1 MEFFEVCYITFFTKF
16 RGNVFKVKDYW
27 YSQNQQELAENT
39 QLQFVQKQSST
50 PLNRFATSLDIRSL
64 VAQYGT
70 PLYLIDEDTLH
81 AKAHELHR
89 AYSRFKGPVK
99 VAYSI
104 KANFSPAVVHAFMK
118 DGLTFDLTSLG
129 ELHFIKQCKA
139 DPENVIYTSV
149 TEEAEEYAEVLKSG
163 VRRIV
168 VSSHKGMM
176 NLALAAGQV
185 GVRPLTMIRVNP
197 EVATD
202 AKVRASYK
210 NGKFGVPFNG
220 GTIDSA
226 TKMVKYLMGSDLLKF
241 EGFHFHLGSQITDF
255 SCYTHALDKMDAFM
269 TKMKKEYPNFQVST
283 FDIGGGTPVFYNDP
297 VPTPAEMA
305 QNHLERLNRLAET
318 QGIFTL
324 MIESGRFLVAE
335 SSILVS
341 RIVNT
346 KEYNEH
352 KIVIVDAGYH
362 ILLDAALLKQEY
374 PQEIIPVVDS
384 EDHTTGLATPKNTHL
399 AGRLCDTYDVFPL
412 SKASDMSGAEVG
424 NLVTFY
430 NVGAYSVVFNM
441 PFHCQTKPPIVM
453 KDSDGKYRLV
463 RKGTT
468 YEHLFVEEGGDI
480 A

>member
-1 MEFFEVCYITFFTKF
+1 LVENSQVQL
-16 RGNVFKVKDYW
+16 VKKPT
-27 YSQNQQELAENT
+27 AT
-39 QLQFVQKQSST
+39 T
-50 PLNRFATSLDIRSL
+50 LNRFVKPVDINKL

-70 PLYLIDEDTLH
+70 PLYLVDEDTLH
-81 AKAHELHR
+81 VKAKELHK
-89 AYSRFKGPVK
+89 AYSKFKGQIK

-104 KANFSPAVVHAFMK
+104 KANFTPAVVKVFMK
-118 DGLTFDLTSLG
+118 DGLSFDLTSLG
-129 ELHFIKQCKA
+129 ELYFIKQCKA

-149 TEEAEEYAEVLKSG
+149 TEEQDEYIEVLKSG
-163 VRRIV
+163 VRRVV
-168 VSSHKGMM
+168 VSSFNGMT
-176 NLALAAGQV
+176 NLAKAASKV
-185 GVRPLTMIRVNP
+185 GGAAPLTMIRINP
-197 EVATD
+197 EVGVKAE
-202 AKVRASYK
+202 VRASYR
-210 NGKFGVPFNG
+210 NSKFGVPFNG
-220 GTIDSA
+220 GTADSA
-226 TKMVKYLMGSDLLKF
+226 AKMIKHLMGSDLLKF

-255 SCYTHALDKMDAFM
+255 SCYTHALDKMDAFI
-269 TKMKKEYPNFQVST
+269 TKMKKENPAFQVNT

-297 VPTPAEMA
+297 VPTPAQMA
-305 QNHLERLNRLAET
+305 ENHVSKLNQLAET
-318 QGIFTL
+318 HGTFTL

-374 PQEIIPVVDS
+374 PQEVVQVVTGDKS
-384 EDHTTGLATPKNTHL
+384 KTTTFATVKNTHL

-412 SKASDMSGAEVG
+412 SKVSDLSESEVG
-424 NLVTFY
+424 RYVSFY

-453 KDSDGKYRLV
+453 KDSDGKFRLV
-463 RKGTT
+463 RKGTA
-468 YEHLFVEEGGDI
+468 YDHLFYEEGGEI

>member
-1 MEFFEVCYITFFTKF
+1 MVE
-16 RGNVFKVKDYW
+16 N
-27 YSQNQQELAENT
+27 SQI
-39 QLQFVQKQSST
+39 QLVEKPT
-50 PLNRFATSLDIRSL
+50 TVNLNRFVKPIDINKL

-81 AKAHELHR
+81 AKAKELHN
-89 AYSRFKGPVK
+89 AYSRFKGQVK

-104 KANFSPAVVHAFMK
+104 KANFTPAVVKAFMK
-118 DGLTFDLTSLG
+118 DGIAFDLTSLG
-129 ELHFIKQCKA
+129 ELYFLKQCKV

-149 TEEAEEYAEVLKSG
+149 TEELEEYIEVLQSG

-168 VSSHKGMM
+168 VSSFNGMT
-176 NLALAAGQV
+176 NLSKAASKV
-185 GVRPLTMIRVNP
+185 GGATPLTMIRVNP
-197 EVATD
+197 EVGVKAE
-202 AKVRASYK
+202 VRASYR
-210 NGKFGVPFNG
+210 NSKFGVPLNS
-220 GTIDSA
+220 GTVDSA
-226 TKMVKYLMGSDLLKF
+226 AKMIKHLMGSDLLRF

-255 SCYTHALDKMDAFM
+255 SCYTHALDKVDAFII
-269 TKMKKEYPNFQVST
+269 KMKKENPAFQVNT
-283 FDIGGGTPVFYNDP
+283 FDIGGGTPIFYNDP
-297 VPTPAEMA
+297 VPTPAQMA
-305 QNHLERLNRLAET
+305 ENHISKLNQLAET
-318 QGIFTL
+318 HGISTL

-374 PQEIIPVVDS
+374 PQEVVPIVSNSKDK
-384 EDHTTGLATPKNTHL
+384 TTALAAVKNTHL

-412 SKASDMSGAEVG
+412 SKVS
-424 NLVTFY
+424 NLSESQIGRYVSFY

-453 KDSDGKYRLV
+453 KDSDGKFRLV

-468 YEHLFVEEGGDI
+468 HDQLFREEGGELE
-480 A
+480 

>member
-1 MEFFEVCYITFFTKF
+1 LVE
-16 RGNVFKVKDYW
+16 N
-27 YSQNQQELAENT
+27 SQI
-39 QLQFVQKQSST
+39 QLVEKPT
-50 PLNRFATSLDIRSL
+50 PVNLNRFVKPVDIHKL

-81 AKAHELHR
+81 AKAKELHK
-89 AYSRFKGPVK
+89 AYSKFKGQVK

-104 KANFSPAVVHAFMK
+104 KANFTPAVIKAFMK
-118 DGLTFDLTSLG
+118 DGIAFDLTSLG
-129 ELHFIKQCKA
+129 ELYFTKQCKV
-139 DPENVIYTSV
+139 DPENIIYTSV
-149 TEEAEEYAEVLKSG
+149 TEELEEYIEVLQSG

-168 VSSHKGMM
+168 VSSFKGMT
-176 NLALAAGQV
+176 NLAKAASKIGR
-185 GVRPLTMIRVNP
+185 GAMPMPLTMIRVNP
-197 EVATD
+197 EVGVKAE
-202 AKVRASYK
+202 VRASYR
-210 NGKFGVPFNG
+210 NSKFGVPLNG

-226 TKMVKYLMGSDLLKF
+226 TKMVKHLMGSDLLKF

-269 TKMKKEYPNFQVST
+269 TKMKRENPAFQVNT
-283 FDIGGGTPVFYNDP
+283 FDIGGGTPIFYNDP
-297 VPTPAEMA
+297 VPTPAQMA
-305 QNHLERLNRLAET
+305 ENHISKLNQLAET
-318 QGIFTL
+318 HGTFTL

-374 PQEIIPVVDS
+374 PQEVVPVLPHSIDK
-384 EDHTTGLATPKNTHL
+384 TTTATLATVKNTHL

-412 SKASDMSGAEVG
+412 SKASNLSESEVG
-424 NLVTFY
+424 RHISFY

-453 KDSDGKYRLV
+453 KDSDGKFRLV

-468 YEHLFVEEGGDI
+468 YEQLFLEEGGELE
-480 A
+480 

>member
-1 MEFFEVCYITFFTKF
+1 M
-16 RGNVFKVKDYW
+16 
-27 YSQNQQELAENT
+27 AENSQI
-39 QLQFVQKQSST
+39 QLVPKQTSA
-50 PLNRFATSLDIRSL
+50 PLNRFATPLDVKSL
-64 VAQYGT
+64 VKQYGT
-70 PLYLIDEDTLH
+70 PLYLVDEDTLH
-81 AKAHELHR
+81 AKARELQR
-89 AYSRFKGPVK
+89 AYSKFKGPVK

-104 KANFSPAVVHAFMK
+104 KANFSPAIVRAFMK

-139 DPENVIYTSV
+139 DPENIIYTSV
-149 TEEAEEYAEVLKSG
+149 TEEAEEYVEVLRSG

-185 GVRPLTMIRVNP
+185 GVRPLTMIRINP

-226 TKMVKYLMGSDLLKF
+226 AKMVKYLMGSDLLKF

-269 TKMKKEYPNFQVST
+269 MKMKKEYPNFQVNT

-305 QNHLERLNRLAET
+305 QNHLARLNQLAET
-318 QGIFTL
+318 HGIFTL

-374 PQEIIPVVDS
+374 PQEVIPVVDGQ
-384 EDHTTGLATPKNTHL
+384 DRTTSLATPKNTHL

-412 SKASDMSGAEVG
+412 SKASDMSGADVG
-424 NLVTFY
+424 NYVSFY

-441 PFHCQTKPPIVM
+441 PFHCQTKPPVVM

-468 YEHLFVEEGGDI
+468 YEQLFVEEGGDI
-480 A
+480 VV

>member
-1 MEFFEVCYITFFTKF
+1 ME
-16 RGNVFKVKDYW
+16 N
-27 YSQNQQELAENT
+27 SQV
-39 QLQFVQKQSST
+39 QLVQKSIP
-50 PLNRFATSLDIRSL
+50 PLNRFVTALDINNL

-70 PLYLIDEDTLH
+70 PLYLVDEDTLH
-81 AKAHELHR
+81 AKARELHR
-89 AYSRFKGPVK
+89 AYSKFRGPVK

-104 KANFSPAVVHAFMK
+104 KANFTPAIIRAFMK

-129 ELHFIKQCKA
+129 ELYFVKQCKA
-139 DPENVIYTSV
+139 DPENIIYTSV
-149 TEEAEEYAEVLKSG
+149 TEEPDEYLEVLRNG

-176 NLALAAGQV
+176 NLAMAAGKL
-185 GVRPLTMIRVNP
+185 GVRPMTMIRVNP
-197 EVATD
+197 EVGVKAE
-202 AKVRASYK
+202 VRASYK

-226 TKMVKYLMGSDLLKF
+226 TKMVKHMMESDLLKF

-269 TKMKKEYPNFQVST
+269 TKMKKEHPNFHVNT

-305 QNHLERLNRLAET
+305 KNHVDRLDQLAENHGT
-318 QGIFTL
+318 FTL

-374 PQEIIPVVDS
+374 PQEIIPVIDS
-384 EDHTTGLATPKNTHL
+384 NNRTTSLAAPATVKNTHL
-399 AGRLCDTYDVFPL
+399 AGRLCDTYDVFPV
-412 SKASDMSGAEVG
+412 SRASDLNGADVG
-424 NLVTFY
+424 KYVSFY

-453 KDSDGKYRLV
+453 KESDGKFRLV

-468 YEHLFVEEGGDI
+468 YQQLYTEEGGDL

>member
-1 MEFFEVCYITFFTKF
+1 MVE
-16 RGNVFKVKDYW
+16 N
-27 YSQNQQELAENT
+27 SQI
-39 QLQFVQKQSST
+39 QLVEKPT
-50 PLNRFATSLDIRSL
+50 TVNLNRFVKPIDINKL

-81 AKAHELHR
+81 AKAKELHK
-89 AYSRFKGPVK
+89 AYSKFKGQVK

-104 KANFSPAVVHAFMK
+104 KANFTPAVVKAFMK
-118 DGLTFDLTSLG
+118 DGIAFDLTSLG
-129 ELHFIKQCKA
+129 ELYFIKQCKA

-149 TEEAEEYAEVLKSG
+149 TEELEEYIEVLQSG

-168 VSSHKGMM
+168 VSSFNGMA
-176 NLALAAGQV
+176 NLSKAASKV
-185 GVRPLTMIRVNP
+185 GGGAAPLTMIRVNP
-197 EVATD
+197 EVGVKAE
-202 AKVRASYK
+202 VRASYR
-210 NGKFGVPFNG
+210 NSKFGVPFNG

-226 TKMVKYLMGSDLLKF
+226 AKMIKHLMGSDLLKF

-255 SCYTHALDKMDAFM
+255 SCYTHALDKMDAFII
-269 TKMKKEYPNFQVST
+269 KMKKENPAFQVNT
-283 FDIGGGTPVFYNDP
+283 FDIGGGTPIFYNDP
-297 VPTPAEMA
+297 VPTPAQMA
-305 QNHLERLNRLAET
+305 ENHIGKLNQLAET
-318 QGIFTL
+318 HGTSTL

-335 SSILVS
+335 SAILVS

-374 PQEIIPVVDS
+374 PQEVVPVVLDS
-384 EDHTTGLATPKNTHL
+384 KDKTTAIATVKNTHL

-412 SKASDMSGAEVG
+412 SKVSNLSESEVG
-424 NLVTFY
+424 RYVSFY

-453 KDSDGKYRLV
+453 KDSDGKFRLV

-468 YEHLFVEEGGDI
+468 HDQLFREEGGELE
-480 A
+480 

>member
-1 MEFFEVCYITFFTKF
+1 MVENSQVQL
-16 RGNVFKVKDYW
+16 VKKPT
-27 YSQNQQELAENT
+27 AT
-39 QLQFVQKQSST
+39 T
-50 PLNRFATSLDIRSL
+50 LNRFVKPVDINKL

-70 PLYLIDEDTLH
+70 PLYLVDEDTLH
-81 AKAHELHR
+81 AKAKELHR
-89 AYSRFKGPVK
+89 AYSKFKGQIK

-104 KANFSPAVVHAFMK
+104 KANFTPAVVKVFMK
-118 DGLTFDLTSLG
+118 DGLSFDLTSLG
-129 ELHFIKQCKA
+129 ELYFIKQCKA

-149 TEEAEEYAEVLKSG
+149 TEEQDEYIEVLKSG
-163 VRRIV
+163 VRRVV
-168 VSSHKGMM
+168 VSSFNGMT
-176 NLALAAGQV
+176 NLAKAASKV
-185 GVRPLTMIRVNP
+185 GGAAPMTMIRINP
-197 EVATD
+197 EVGVKAE
-202 AKVRASYK
+202 VRASYR
-210 NGKFGVPFNG
+210 NSKFGVPFNG
-220 GTIDSA
+220 GTADSA
-226 TKMVKYLMGSDLLKF
+226 AKMIKHLMGSDLLKF

-255 SCYTHALDKMDAFM
+255 SCYTHALDKMDAFI
-269 TKMKKEYPNFQVST
+269 TKMKKENPTFQVNT

-297 VPTPAEMA
+297 VPTPAQMA
-305 QNHLERLNRLAET
+305 ENHISKLNQLAET
-318 QGIFTL
+318 HGTFTL

-374 PQEIIPVVDS
+374 PQEVVQVVTGDRNK
-384 EDHTTGLATPKNTHL
+384 TTTFATVKNTHL

-412 SKASDMSGAEVG
+412 SKVSDLSESEVG
-424 NLVTFY
+424 RYVSFY

-453 KDSDGKYRLV
+453 KDSDGKFRLV
-463 RKGTT
+463 RKGTA
-468 YEHLFVEEGGDI
+468 YDHLFCEEGGEI

>member
-1 MEFFEVCYITFFTKF
+1 
-16 RGNVFKVKDYW
+16 
-27 YSQNQQELAENT
+27 LAENT
-39 QLQFVQKQSST
+39 QVQIIPKQT
-50 PLNRFATSLDIRSL
+50 AALNRFATPLDIKHL

-70 PLYLIDEDTLH
+70 PLYLVDEDTLH
-81 AKAHELHR
+81 AKARELHR
-89 AYSRFKGPVK
+89 AYSKFKGPVK

-104 KANFSPAVVHAFMK
+104 KANFSPAVVRAFMK

-149 TEEAEEYAEVLKSG
+149 TEETDEYVEVLRSG
-163 VRRIV
+163 VRRVV

-176 NLALAAGQV
+176 NLAEAASKV
-185 GVRPLTMIRVNP
+185 GVRPLAMIRVNP

-226 TKMVKYLMGSDLLKF
+226 TKMVKYMMSSDLLKF

-269 TKMKKEYPNFQVST
+269 TKMKKEHPNFQVNT

-305 QNHLERLNRLAET
+305 QNHIGRLNQLAET
-318 QGIFTL
+318 HGIFTL

-374 PQEIIPVVDS
+374 PQEVIPVVDS
-384 EDHTTGLATPKNTHL
+384 QDRTTSLAAPAKNTHL

-412 SKASDMSGAEVG
+412 SKASDMTGADVG
-424 NLVTFY
+424 NYVSFY

-468 YEHLFVEEGGDI
+468 YEQLYVEEGGDI

>member
-1 MEFFEVCYITFFTKF
+1 M
-16 RGNVFKVKDYW
+16 
-27 YSQNQQELAENT
+27 AENA
-39 QLQFVQKQSST
+39 QLQIVSKPTTAQ
-50 PLNRFATSLDIRSL
+50 LNRFATPLDVKNL
-64 VAQYGT
+64 AAEYGT
-70 PLYLIDEDTLH
+70 PLYLVDEDTLH
-81 AKAHELHR
+81 AKARELHR
-89 AYSRFKGPVK
+89 AYSKFKGPVK

-104 KANFSPAVVHAFMK
+104 KANFSPAVMRAFMK
-118 DGLTFDLTSLG
+118 DGLAFDLTSLG
-129 ELHFIKQCKA
+129 ELHFILQCNA

-149 TEEAEEYAEVLKSG
+149 TEEAEEYVQVLKSG
-163 VRRIV
+163 VRRVV
-168 VSSHKGMM
+168 VSSHQGMM
-176 NLALAAGQV
+176 NLAIAAGKV
-185 GVRPLTMIRVNP
+185 GVRPLAMIRINP

-202 AKVRASYK
+202 AKVRATHK

-226 TKMVKYLMGSDLLKF
+226 AKMVKHMLASDLLKF

-269 TKMKKEYPNFQVST
+269 TKMKKENPAFQVNT

-305 QNHLERLNRLAET
+305 KNHLGRLNQLAET
-318 QGIFTL
+318 HGVFTL

-374 PQEIIPVVDS
+374 PQEVIPVVDS
-384 EDHTTGLATPKNTHL
+384 KDRTTGLTAPKNTHL

-412 SKASDMSGAEVG
+412 SKASDMSGSDVG
-424 NLVTFY
+424 NYVSFY

-468 YEHLFVEEGGDI
+468 YEHLFAEEGGHL